1 MPNRIIK
8 ESICENDQIDQLT
21 LFEET
26 CFYRLIV
33 NVDDYGRCDARPSFL
48 RSRLFPLREIPPQQI
63 EAALN
68 RLQAV
73 GLIGRYQVDDRSYL
87 FLPGWFRNQ
96 CLRRKRIKYPPPP
109 GWQDGESPADGD
121 AHASPDD
128 RTPPDHRDD
137 CPEAQNPGKPAAHS
151 IDWMP
156 PRENGNAEIIGK
168 QSGANENA
176 GAEAKA
182 PKFCNPEADFSEI
195 IEPQVAADGVSHGSL
210 PIDTDK
216 PAAEPSAPQMADS
229 LPQFAD
235 HLPQVAGSL
244 PPIFAN
250 GRHNPIQSESESED
264 ESKSQS
270 EDESGIQEES
280 LKKESQEIYNDSW
293 KFSPRA
299 RAATANILA
308 QRFCREHL
316 PCAQLRDLFV
326 VIEHA
331 LALGV
336 DPESITRSARQ
347 LSPAEFA
354 ATYLS
359 IGR

>member
-8 ESICENDQIDQLT
+8 ESICENDQIDQLS

-68 RLQAV
+68 RLQDV
-73 GLIGRYQVDDRSYL
+73 GLIGRYQVDGRSYL

-109 GWQDGESPADGD
+109 GWQEDAPPAPDRNAPDFPERPASDDDPATPDCLPEDVSSPIV
-121 AHASPDD
+121 
-128 RTPPDHRDD
+128 R
-137 CPEAQNPGKPAAHS
+137 
-151 IDWMP
+151 
-156 PRENGNAEIIGK
+156 
-168 QSGANENA
+168 
-176 GAEAKA
+176 
-182 PKFCNPEADFSEI
+182 NPETAETHSADLRLPS
-195 IEPQVAADGVSHGSL
+195 DGSL
-210 PIDTDK
+210 PQ
-216 PAAEPSAPQMADS
+216 SADR
-229 LPQFAD
+229 
-235 HLPQVAGSL
+235 L
-244 PPIFAN
+244 PPVFPI
-250 GRHNPIQSESESED
+250 GRHNPIQSESQSQ
-264 ESKSQS
+264 SQSQSQS
-270 EDESGIQEES
+270 ENESETQQES
-280 LKKESQEIYNDSW
+280 LKKENDDIYNDSW

-299 RAATANILA
+299 RSATANILA
-308 QRFCREHL
+308 QRFCRENL

-336 DPESITRSARQ
+336 DPESITHSARQ

-359 IGR
+359 R